1 MFSDVLFH
9 LLTDVL
15 KMCSDDLRS
24 SDMFSEDHK
33 CWILDFLQIFSRC
46 SLNILR
52 IFPGFSQDVLMG
64 LVSVV
69 GLGGLVWSFGSSR
82 SGGSCGSCGSSGF
95 GGSCESDWLGGSGSL
110 VGIFFLFDLIQK
122 YFKWNYCLL

>member
-1 MFSDVLFH
+1 MFSDVLSH

-33 CWILDFLQIFSRC
+33 CWMLDFLQIFSRC
-46 SLNILR
+46 SLDVLWM
-52 IFPGFSQDVLMG
+52 FSGFFQDVLKG

-69 GLGGLVWSFGSSR
+69 VLGGLIPKP
-82 SGGSCGSCGSSGF
+82 
-95 GGSCESDWLGGSGSL
+95 L
-110 VGIFFLFDLIQK
+110 VV
-122 YFKWNYCLL
+122 